1 MLTYS
6 DCFGQVTNFGTYLS
20 FSGNIVRMKA
30 KLTFVMLAMMM
41 LFAAAPAH
49 AQHNILNYVTGTVTD
64 QDGVGIDAQVNA
76 SCDEYVITSVHNT
89 MNENGDYFIPLPN
102 VCDVNTTVCV
112 TATADETG
120 YVNTACGTMLGKGP
134 TINIGFVDI
143 TSIPEFGLIAIPLLL
158 SMAGFV
164 FMRGRI

>member
-1 MLTYS
+1 
-6 DCFGQVTNFGTYLS
+6 
-20 FSGNIVRMKA
+20 MKA
-30 KLTFVMLAMMM
+30 KITFVMLAVMM
-41 LFAAAPAH
+41 LFAATPAY
-49 AQHNILNYVTGTVTD
+49 AAFNYVTGTVTD
-64 QDGVGIDAQVNA
+64 QDGVGVDAEVNA
-76 SCDEYVITSVHNT
+76 SCNGKTAGGVENT
-89 MNENGDYFIPLPN
+89 MDDNGNYFISLP
-102 VCDVNTTVCV
+102 VWCSVNTTVCV